1 MTVGQYQHD
10 ARKEGRAA
18 TVRTR
23 IGIDVGGT
31 FTDFV
36 LVDQGSI
43 AVEKHPTTP
52 QDPSVGALEGLDL
65 LLKRH
70 GVPLDAVEQVVH
82 GTTLVSN
89 AVIERRGAV
98 VGLLATEGFRDTLE
112 IRREVR
118 FDIYDLGI
126 EFPAPLAPRHLR
138 REVRE
143 RTDHYGSILRELDED
158 SLRTEVGELLRA
170 EAGSVAVCLL
180 HSYANPAHERRI
192 KEILAAEFPQL
203 HVSIS
208 SDITAF
214 IGEYERTSTTVVNAY
229 VQPLIQ
235 GYLER
240 LEDGLRRRGFRGDL
254 YLMTSAGG
262 AITVET
268 AARYPVLLLES
279 GPVAGALMS
288 QYLGRGIGVKD
299 LLAFDMGGTTAKGCV
314 IKDGALRK
322 EYAAEVARSY
332 KYKKG
337 SGFPLMVPAVQLI
350 EIGAGGGSIA
360 SVDTLGRLRVGP
372 ESAGADP
379 GPACYARGGAHP
391 TVTDADLLLGY
402 LNPGFFLGGEM
413 RLDLEAGRQALQRE
427 VAEPLGVEVLE
438 AARGVHDVA
447 NENIARAFRL
457 HTAESG
463 VDIIGHDLVAFG
475 GAGPVHA
482 VRVAKRLGVRRVVVP
497 WGAGVF
503 SAFGLLVTPLGFDA
517 VQTAVEPLDEVTAER
532 MKQRF
537 AALEARTM
545 EMLRQARVPPE
556 DASLTR
562 TMDLRYQG
570 QSYTVEVAVNGLDS
584 GDTRADLERRFVAA
598 YTKLYGTAPSGAS
611 MEVLNWKV
619 AGAGPITDLDLR
631 LTRGSATPPPPPVPA
646 TEGPDG
652 HPALKGHRDV
662 YIFETGGFQRCPIY
676 DRYRLAPQDVVTGPA
691 VVEERES
698 SLLLGPG
705 DVGRVDEHLNIRI
718 VISES

>member
-1 MTVGQYQHD
+1 M
-10 ARKEGRAA
+10 
-18 TVRTR
+18 RTR

-36 LVDQGSI
+36 LVDEGRI
-43 AVEKHPTTP
+43 AVEKHPTTT

-65 LLKRH
+65 LLERH
-70 GVPLDAVEQVVH
+70 GVPLEAVEQIVH
-82 GTTLVSN
+82 GTTLVAN
-89 AVIERRGAV
+89 ALIERRGAV
-98 VGLLATEGFRDTLE
+98 TGLLATEGFRDTLE

-126 EFPAPLAPRHLR
+126 EFPAPLVPRPLR

-143 RTDHYGSILRELDED
+143 RTDHYGSILLELDED
-158 SLRTEVGELLRA
+158 SLRTEVEELLQ
-170 EAGSVAVCLL
+170 AGASSVAVCLL
-180 HSYANPAHERRI
+180 HSYANATHERRI
-192 KEILAAEFPQL
+192 KELLGAEFPQL
-203 HVSIS
+203 LVSIS

-229 VQPLIQ
+229 VQPLIR

-240 LEDGLRRRGFRGDL
+240 LEDGLQRRGFRGDF

-262 AITVET
+262 TITVET

-288 QYLGRGIGVKD
+288 QYLGRGIGVEN

-314 IKDGALRK
+314 IKGGALRK
-322 EYAAEVARSY
+322 EYATEVARSY
-332 KYKKG
+332 QYKKG
-337 SGFPLMVPAVQLI
+337 SGIPLMIPSVQLI

-379 GPACYARGGAHP
+379 GPACYGRGGAHP

-402 LNPGFFLGGEM
+402 LDPGFFLGGEM
-413 RLDLEAGRQALQRE
+413 RLDLEAGRQAMQRE
-427 VAEPLGVEVLE
+427 VAEPLSVELIE

-482 VRVAKRLGVRRVVVP
+482 VRVAKRLGVRRVIVP

-503 SAFGLLVTPLGFDA
+503 SAFGLLVTPLGFDV
-517 VQTAVEPLDEVTAER
+517 VQTAVQPLDELTAES

-537 AALEARTM
+537 TALEERTM
-545 EMLRQARVPPE
+545 EMLRHARVSPG
-556 DASLTR
+556 DVSLTR

-570 QSYTVEVAVNGLDS
+570 QSYTVEVTANGLDS

-598 YTKLYGTAPSGAS
+598 YTKLYGTAPSGAP

-619 AGAGPITDLDLR
+619 AGTGPITALDLR
-631 LTRGSATPPPPPVPA
+631 LTRDSATEAATSTPP
-646 TEGPDG
+646 TGGPDG
-652 HPALKGHRDV
+652 HTALKGHRDV
-662 YIFETGGFQRCPIY
+662 YVFETGGFLRCPIY
-676 DRYRLAPQDVVTGPA
+676 DRYRLAPEDVVTGPA

-698 SLLLGPG
+698 SLLLDPG
-705 DVGRVDEHLNIRI
+705 DVGQVDEHLNIRI
-718 VISES
+718 VLAQGGA